1 MTTPNPSTRTQAP
14 ASLRKAVEAQLAA
27 DPLTPDRIRSFAR
40 SVRDGVSRVYGGD
53 APAFYRAAGITRFQY
68 SKLLSHPESRHPS
81 KDTVLRMALAL
92 RFPPDEAAAFLALAG
107 YALSPCLPADRV
119 WAACFEFGLYHLPSV
134 RRLLAKHASPRG
146 MASGGL
152 RRRTPARALK
162 QVAVEATFSARH

>member
-1 MTTPNPSTRTQAP
+1 MTTPNPSTRTQTP

-92 RFPPDEAAAFLALAG
+92 RLSSAEAASFLALAG

-119 WAACFEFGLYHLPSV
+119 WAACFAHGLYHLPSV
-134 RRLLAKHASPRG
+134 RRILVKYAKEPD
-146 MASGGL
+146 
-152 RRRTPARALK
+152 
-162 QVAVEATFSARH
+162 VAKKATFSR